1 MEFHKIVAKNIYLYR
16 KKNKISLEQLSKL
29 TGVSSSSLNEI
40 EKGNTIPSIN
50 TVWKISNGLKLSF
63 SSLMN
68 ESEADYKHIKKNDIV
83 PVTEEE
89 GKYKVFPYF
98 PFEKSKSFEFFHV
111 ELDPQAKLESEPH
124 LSGSEESI
132 IIVEGELEMHLE
144 NEVLKLTQG
153 DALRFKS
160 DIPHT
165 YINKGNQRT
174 LISMVIDYK

>member
-68 ESEADYKHIKKNDIV
+68 ETEADYKHIKKTDII

-111 ELDPQAKLESEPH
+111 ELDPEAKLESEPH

-144 NEVLKLTQG
+144 NEVLHLTEG

-165 YINKGNQRT
+165 YINTGEQRT
-174 LISMVIDYK
+174 LISMVIDYQ